1 MTFPSRKITKYEN
14 KVFSCFFSF
23 LFFICFMPFF
33 LATFLN
39 FGGRGW
45 GEAPFAV
52 NKNISLN
59 LKVLLLAL
67 LEELWLSSTTQENES
82 SSDLYVLKI
91 TLVFEWKDRFGWREW
106 HFRVLSTST
115 RCKYGRKRKWIVRV
129 ENITKEWSW
138 LEIYSFPKWVYII
151 Y

>member
-1 MTFPSRKITKYEN
+1 M
-14 KVFSCFFSF
+14 F
-23 LFFICFMPFF
+23 LFLFVFLSVLCLFF
-33 LATFLN
+33 LLLFLILGIGD
-39 FGGRGW
+39 GGRHHLLW
-45 GEAPFAV
+45 TR
-52 NKNISLN
+52 NISLN